1 MPHILVAFS
10 SEEYLMSEY
19 MPLDGVRV
27 VEMSHM
33 IMGPS
38 CGMFLGFLG
47 AEVIKVEPPEGDKTR
62 HLTGMGRGFFPTFN
76 RGKRS
81 IILDLKS
88 EAGRAALD
96 KLLETA
102 DIFVE
107 NFRDAS
113 LTEMGYSPDKC
124 REKYPSLI
132 LASCKG
138 FLHGPY
144 ENRTAMDEVVQMM
157 TGMAYMTGPTGRPLR
172 IGSSANDI
180 MGGLFGAFAVLGALL
195 QRNKDGKGHAVRVGL
210 FENCLL
216 LVAQHMVQFDIEG
229 REAPPMPE
237 REFSWPVYDI
247 FESKGGR
254 QIFIGAV
261 TEGQWALLCDI
272 LGLEKLKSDPRL
284 QTRMDQINARDWTVP
299 IVAEAVKTRGFDDL
313 AAAFEPVGI
322 PFSPINRPA
331 EMYEDPHVNR
341 PGGLLTSKLPEG
353 ETYRAPG
360 FPFEVD
366 GASPV
371 PYGTDIPDI
380 GDDTSDVLAALGLD
394 DVAIAAASGKKKEKV
409 A

>member
-1 MPHILVAFS
+1 
-10 SEEYLMSEY
+10 MSEY

-81 IILDLKS
+81 ITLDLKS

-172 IGSSANDI
+172 IGSSAND
-180 MGGLFGAFAVLGALL
+180 
-195 QRNKDGKGHAVRVGL
+195 
-210 FENCLL
+210 
-216 LVAQHMVQFDIEG
+216 
-229 REAPPMPE
+229 
-237 REFSWPVYDI
+237 
-247 FESKGGR
+247 
-254 QIFIGAV
+254 
-261 TEGQWALLCDI
+261 
-272 LGLEKLKSDPRL
+272 
-284 QTRMDQINARDWTVP
+284 
-299 IVAEAVKTRGFDDL
+299 
-313 AAAFEPVGI
+313 
-322 PFSPINRPA
+322 
-331 EMYEDPHVNR
+331 
-341 PGGLLTSKLPEG
+341 
-353 ETYRAPG
+353 
-360 FPFEVD
+360 
-366 GASPV
+366 
-371 PYGTDIPDI
+371 
-380 GDDTSDVLAALGLD
+380 
-394 DVAIAAASGKKKEKV
+394 
-409 A
+409 